1 MVNALVAIGANLPSA
16 AGTARETC
24 VAAVAA
30 LADRGLAVVRRS
42 RWFESPPD
50 PPSDQPWYVNGV
62 VAVTTDLSPEALLA
76 VLQAIESG
84 FGRVRGARNAARTLD
99 LDLIDYDGLV
109 RPGPEAPVLPHPRMD
124 RRAFVLY
131 PLADIAPNWRHPRSG
146 IALTDLIKALP
157 PGTTCRPIVESG
169 QKSP

>member
-1 MVNALVAIGANLPSA
+1 M
-16 AGTARETC
+16 TAVPHCT
-24 VAAVAA
+24 
-30 LADRGLAVVRRS
+30 
-42 RWFESPPD
+42 
-50 PPSDQPWYVNGV
+50 
-62 VAVTTDLSPEALLA
+62 
-76 VLQAIESG
+76 I
-84 FGRVRGARNAARTLD
+84 GARNAARTLD